1 MVTPL
6 KPFLESFQV
15 IPPQINLELD
25 ATYLYTGIRR
35 EASSK
40 ATLLDICAGVLEPAS
55 AEGQAAAR

>member
-1 MVTPL
+1 M
-6 KPFLESFQV
+6 
-15 IPPQINLELD
+15 IPPQIILELD
-25 ATYLYTGIRR
+25 ATHLYTGIRR